1 MRDRA
6 SRASSFAPIVRAA
19 SSLRF
24 LTLEYGYVA
33 RLLHHIPEIGEILKC
48 GRGFAP
54 YPILYGGA
62 ESGAITATTPPPH
75 PSAGVRV
82 RGWGTSRALTQA
94 MKRLMPA
101 HHLHELR
108 HTFVTRAQECGV
120 PREAVSVWAGH
131 AADETQTTKV
141 YTHFSK
147 EFMLQEGRKVIYNL

>member
-6 SRASSFAPIVRAA
+6 PRASSFAPIVRAA

-24 LTLEYGYVA
+24 LTLEHGYVA

-82 RGWGTSRALTQA
+82 RGWGTSRAVTQA

-101 HHLHELR
+101 HHLHDLR
-108 HTFVTRAQECGV
+108 HTFITRAQECGV
-120 PREAVSVWAGH
+120 DREVVSVWAGH
-131 AADETQTTKV
+131 AADGTQTSNV
-141 YTHFSK
+141 YTHFSR

>member
-6 SRASSFAPIVRAA
+6 PRANSFAPIVRAA

-24 LTLEYGYVA
+24 LTLEHGYVA

-101 HHLHELR
+101 HHLHDLR
-108 HTFVTRAQECGV
+108 HTFITRRRNAAYLGKLFPCGQGT
-120 PREAVSVWAGH
+120 P
-131 AADETQTTKV
+131 QTSNV
-141 YTHFSK
+141 YTHFSR

>member
-6 SRASSFAPIVRAA
+6 PRASSFAPIVRAA

-24 LTLEYGYVA
+24 LTLEHGYVA

-82 RGWGTSRALTQA
+82 RGGGHFARAHAGNETAHARAPPARSPPHVHYTGVGMRSAPRSRF
-94 MKRLMPA
+94 R
-101 HHLHELR
+101 
-108 HTFVTRAQECGV
+108 V
-120 PREAVSVWAGH
+120 AGH
-131 AADETQTTKV
+131 AADGTQTSNV